1 MWGIASREGAQQ
13 VRSYT
18 EMLGVTF
25 PILLDQDG
33 SVARDYNL
41 LFAFPTGAFPRDFVV
56 GTDGRIV
63 YANNEPDVEAIEQVI
78 VDELAE

>member
-1 MWGIASREGAQQ
+1 MEGAQQ
-13 VRSYT
+13 VQDYT

-25 PILLDQDG
+25 PILLDING
-33 SVARDYNL
+33 SVSRDYNL

-63 YANNEPDVEAIEQVI
+63 YANNEPDVEAMEQLI
-78 VDELAE
+78 VDELEE